1 MLNVAVVVLWY
12 ISEKIKIMMNQ
23 TRFCTFSG
31 KQLKSFLSIIFLI
44 HIHIFCF
51 AQTFEAGVHIPAVAY
66 NPPDRFNYLG
76 KDVSHYGLGWY
87 GEENGVPP
95 YAYLSGFQ
103 GIKLFTQG
111 IPRFHLDG
119 AGNLG
124 LGTMNANARL
134 HVNGT
139 GIFEDNVKILAKYA
153 AWGEGLLIVK
163 PNGWAGLR
171 LAKNDPSS
179 GDYNGNWALG
189 YTDYS
194 GNDFTISNQYN
205 NVQYNDIFHIRAD
218 NRFVGIGTG
227 SPTSKLE
234 IAGGDLSV
242 SGNLIVSTGNTTGG
256 GIKLADDGD
265 IVDLNDGWAT
275 HRFSNGIRI
284 TNANGGGDPVIQL
297 ANNSIIPSYFN
308 VGRVGIG
315 TVNPLGLLH
324 LNGAFATTDGGNN
337 YQFAGTGL
345 IVQAN
350 TGGRIADRGA
360 QIEFVVP
367 ASVDGSN
374 PWGQGRII
382 TVAGNSNNGD
392 ATGKMIL
399 GTRRAFSKNGK
410 PVEWFYGDDI
420 VIVGNGNVGINT
432 LNPTEKLAVNGKIRA
447 REIRVDALD
456 MPDYVFEEGYEVGTL
471 EDLESYIKKNKHLPE
486 IPSAIEAEKNGLEL
500 GEMNKLLLK
509 KIEELT
515 LYIIE
520 EHKLNEKR
528 GDLLDAQR
536 LKIAELE
543 KTLKSFKK

>member
-1 MLNVAVVVLWY
+1 
-12 ISEKIKIMMNQ
+12 MMDQ
-23 TRFCTFSG
+23 AYFCTLSN
-31 KQLKSFLSIIFLI
+31 KKLLSFLSIMFLI
-44 HIHIFCF
+44 HIHSLCF
-51 AQTFEAGVHIPAVAY
+51 AQTFEAGVHMPAVAY
-66 NPPDRFNYLG
+66 NPQDRFNYLG

-87 GEENGVPP
+87 GEGNGVPP

-111 IPRFHLDG
+111 ISRFHLDG

-153 AWGEGLLIVK
+153 PWGEGLLIVK

-171 LAKNDPSS
+171 LAKNDPSV

-194 GNDFTISNQYN
+194 GNDFTISNHYN

-218 NRFVGIGTG
+218 NRFIGIGTAN
-227 SPTSKLE
+227 PTSKLE
-234 IAGGDLSV
+234 VAGGDLAV
-242 SGNLIVSTGNTTGG
+242 SGNLLVSTGNITGG

-275 HRFSNGIRI
+275 HRFSNGLRI
-284 TNANGGGDPVIQL
+284 TNANSGGNPVIQL

-308 VGRVGIG
+308 VGNVGIG

-324 LNGAFATTDGGNN
+324 LNGTFATTDGGNG

-345 IVQAN
+345 VVQAN

-399 GTRRAFSKNGK
+399 GTRRAFNKNGK
-410 PVEWFYGDDI
+410 PAEWFYGDDI
-420 VIVGNGNVGINT
+420 IIAGNGNVGVNT
-432 LNPTEKLAVNGKIRA
+432 LNPTEKLTVNGKIKA
-447 REIRVDALD
+447 NEIRVDGQGA
-456 MPDYVFEEGYEVGTL
+456 PDYVFEDSYHKLSLGEIEQ
-471 EDLESYIKKNKHLPE
+471 YIKLNKHLPGV
-486 IPSAIEAEKNGLEL
+486 PSAKEFERDGMAL
-500 GEMNKLLLK
+500 GETNKLLLK

-515 LYIIE
+515 LHLIE
-520 EHKLNEKR
+520 KEKELKSQAERLTEIEKL
-528 GDLLDAQR
+528 
-536 LKIAELE
+536 LKIN
-543 KTLKSFKK
+543 K